1 MTCSFLLKQK
11 PFPSFRERDE
21 NNSLLLLHRER
32 DGFFCLFLVFKRAKN
47 ESLDPDWIF
56 RDCAD
61 MDKLT
66 EIAFVHNQY
75 VILKREMR

>member
-1 MTCSFLLKQK
+1 M
-11 PFPSFRERDE
+11 
-21 NNSLLLLHRER
+21 HRER

-66 EIAFVHNQY
+66 EIAFVHYQY

>member
-1 MTCSFLLKQK
+1 MTSSFLLKQK
-11 PFPSFRERDE
+11 PFPSFGERDE
-21 NNSLLLLHRER
+21 NNSLLLLQRER
-32 DGFFCLFLVFKRAKN
+32 DGFFLLVCFCFLKEQKI
-47 ESLDPDWIF
+47 LDPDWIF

-66 EIAFVHNQY
+66 EIAFVLNQY

>member
-1 MTCSFLLKQK
+1 M
-11 PFPSFRERDE
+11 
-21 NNSLLLLHRER
+21 HRER

>member
-1 MTCSFLLKQK
+1 M
-11 PFPSFRERDE
+11 
-21 NNSLLLLHRER
+21 
-32 DGFFCLFLVFKRAKN
+32 GFFVCFWFLKEQKN